1 MKQRRKIL
9 LALLLSASV
18 ATTPVASIPVL
29 AEDLDIA
36 SEEVSVESAD
46 EDTDTAD
53 DSILADNAESA
64 DLTVEDEDTTEDADS
79 DTDSDSVDLFNDGE
93 VDEFSADSVSAQ
105 DTTEAKTHSINVTV
119 NNKTTGIYAFKNVIV
134 TKQEDGTYLVR
145 MQSASN
151 ARDYVAFAEGDAKT
165 DLVPVYNHEVDWYH
179 GTTTTAADGTKEIWY
194 TIPVKSL
201 TDPIYLAFSSQQ
213 NLDDTW
219 KKLEKK
225 WDGPYLLK
233 FNLDSMADTTEKD
246 AVASD
251 VNKVSAT
258 KITLTPKNTTG
269 MFNATTAVLEKDEK
283 GSRLILT
290 LHGQGYHYLYKGTY
304 EEAVANGANKDNW
317 IAGEQVDGKWQFT
330 IPVAD
335 GETYLPIVAISNSY
349 LTKYENGQ
357 NTLERAFYPRQA
369 VIDENAKTLVTGDY
383 DHTKDLTVSNGVKMF
398 KVDAASLQTIG
409 GPNSNN
415 YQEVLHLTMGS
426 DSFDKVFIG
435 SATDA
440 AKAEKTT
447 DITDRKAD
455 LVVKANAMGGTT
467 TTDYLEKEVTF
478 SFHSVKNNT
487 WYERVFK
494 ISKTN
499 STLTVTPVPVPATK
513 VTLNA
518 TSQKVETGKSF
529 TLKATVTPADTTDK
543 IVWSSSNEAVVK
555 VAADGTVTA
564 VKAGTAVITATAGNV
579 KAECTVTVAD
589 PVYKVTGIRLAAT
602 PSRNI
607 AAGKKVQL
615 KATVAPSNATNKAV
629 TWTTSN
635 KKVATVNS
643 NGVVTFKKN
652 AGGKKVT
659 ITATAKDGS
668 KKAQKITLTCMKGSV
683 KSIKLSAKTTLKR
696 GKTTKVKATVYTQ
709 KGKAN
714 QKVVWS
720 SSNTKLATVDKNGKV
735 KAVKGK
741 KGTVKITARATDGS
755 GKKATIKIK
764 IK

>member
-18 ATTPVASIPVL
+18 AATPVASIPVL
-29 AEDLDIA
+29 AENLDIA

-53 DSILADNAESA
+53 DSVLADNAESA
-64 DLTVEDEDTTEDADS
+64 DLTVEDEDTTEDADT

-105 DTTEAKTHSINVTV
+105 DTTEAKTHSIKVNVV
-119 NNKTTGIYAFKNVIV
+119 NSEGNPSGMYAMDSAVA
-134 TKQEDGTYLVR
+134 TKQDDGTYLVR
-145 MQSASN
+145 MHQTSVNRNYMALTN
-151 ARDYVAFAEGDAKT
+151 DKDKATK
-165 DLVPVYNHEVDWYH
+165 HEVDWYVS
-179 GTTTTAADGTKEIWY
+179 GGDDGYWY
-194 TIPVKSL
+194 TIPVANL
-201 TDPIYLAFSSQQ
+201 TDTIYASFSYTKNVNAGKPWSNVQTITFDV
-213 NLDDTW
+213 N
-219 KKLEKK
+219 
-225 WDGPYLLK
+225 
-233 FNLDSMADTTEKD
+233 SMAETDEKD

-251 VNKVSAT
+251 INILEAGILSVTNQ
-258 KITLTPKNTTG
+258 TL
-269 MFNATTAVLEKDEK
+269 MFNVEKAVFKDNK
-283 GSRLILT
+283 LIVT

-304 EEAVANGANKDNW
+304 EEAVANGDNRDNW
-317 IAGEQVDGKWQFT
+317 IAGKQVNGKWQFT
-330 IPVAD
+330 IPVTE
-335 GETYLPIVAISNSY
+335 GETNLPIVAISNSY
-349 LTKYENGQ
+349 LTKYEQGKNS
-357 NTLERAFYPRQA
+357 LARAFYPRQA
-369 VIDENAKTLVTGDY
+369 VLDTSAKTLVTGDY
-383 DHTKDLTVSNGVKMF
+383 DHTKDLSISNNVKMF

-435 SATDA
+435 SAADA

-455 LVVKANAMGGTT
+455 LVVKENAMGGTT

-499 STLTVTPVPVPATK
+499 STLTVTPVLVPATK

-518 TSQKVETGKSF
+518 TSQKVEIGKSF

-543 IVWSSSNEAVVK
+543 IVWSSSNEAVAK

-564 VKAGTAVITATAGNV
+564 GKAGTAVITATAGSV
-579 KAECTVTVAD
+579 KAVCTVTVAD
-589 PVYKVTGIRLAAT
+589 PVYKVTGIKLAAT

-683 KSIKLSAKTTLKR
+683 KSIKLSAKTILKR

-714 QKVVWS
+714 KKVVWS

>member
-119 NNKTTGIYAFKNVIV
+119 NNKTTGIYAFKN
-134 TKQEDGTYLVR
+134 GTYLVR

-283 GSRLILT
+283 G
-290 LHGQGYHYLYKGTY
+290 
-304 EEAVANGANKDNW
+304 
-317 IAGEQVDGKWQFT
+317 
-330 IPVAD
+330 
-335 GETYLPIVAISNSY
+335 
-349 LTKYENGQ
+349 
-357 NTLERAFYPRQA
+357 
-369 VIDENAKTLVTGDY
+369 
-383 DHTKDLTVSNGVKMF
+383 
-398 KVDAASLQTIG
+398 
-409 GPNSNN
+409 
-415 YQEVLHLTMGS
+415 
-426 DSFDKVFIG
+426 
-435 SATDA
+435 
-440 AKAEKTT
+440 
-447 DITDRKAD
+447 
-455 LVVKANAMGGTT
+455 
-467 TTDYLEKEVTF
+467 
-478 SFHSVKNNT
+478 
-487 WYERVFK
+487 
-494 ISKTN
+494 
-499 STLTVTPVPVPATK
+499 
-513 VTLNA
+513 
-518 TSQKVETGKSF
+518 
-529 TLKATVTPADTTDK
+529 
-543 IVWSSSNEAVVK
+543 
-555 VAADGTVTA
+555 
-564 VKAGTAVITATAGNV
+564 
-579 KAECTVTVAD
+579 
-589 PVYKVTGIRLAAT
+589 
-602 PSRNI
+602 
-607 AAGKKVQL
+607 
-615 KATVAPSNATNKAV
+615 
-629 TWTTSN
+629 
-635 KKVATVNS
+635 
-643 NGVVTFKKN
+643 
-652 AGGKKVT
+652 
-659 ITATAKDGS
+659 
-668 KKAQKITLTCMKGSV
+668 
-683 KSIKLSAKTTLKR
+683 
-696 GKTTKVKATVYTQ
+696 
-709 KGKAN
+709 
-714 QKVVWS
+714 
-720 SSNTKLATVDKNGKV
+720 
-735 KAVKGK
+735 
-741 KGTVKITARATDGS
+741 ARW
-755 GKKATIKIK
+755 
-764 IK
+764 